1 MPLSFAISTLLAA
14 AASPAPAPLP
24 DAFGA
29 LVAAE
34 NAFASDAM
42 RFGVRRAFLAHF
54 DAGSWLLRPYP
65 VPALDTL
72 ALDADDGSRL
82 EWGPE
87 LAGVSASGDLGFTT
101 GPWSAHAPGMD
112 RLVHGHFLSVW
123 KRGSDGIWRVAVD
136 GGISHAALE
145 RPAGEPQFVATSATT
160 NVRLAPEALAK
171 RRDALEDA
179 DDRLRA
185 ALERGGDSAAS
196 TWRELADGEWRVMR
210 PKEMPAFGDAGFALA
225 AKDPAQRG
233 SGARRAYDVAS
244 SGDLAWSI
252 GGGASCRECG
262 SYYRIWRWKDDRWR
276 LLIDVQ
282 TP

>member
-1 MPLSFAISTLLAA
+1 MPLSFALSTLLVAA
-14 AASPAPAPLP
+14 VPAPALPP

-42 RFGVRRAFLAHF
+42 RIGVRRAFLAHF

-72 ALDADDGSRL
+72 ARGADDGSRL

-87 LAGVSASGDLGFTT
+87 LAGVSASGDFGFTS

-112 RLVHGHFLSVW
+112 RLAHGHFLSVW
-123 KRGSDGIWRVAVD
+123 KRGPDGVWRVAVD

-145 RPAGEPQFVATSATT
+145 KPVGEPQFVAAPAATAA
-160 NVRLAPEALAK
+160 LAP
-171 RRDALEDA
+171 DALEKRRRA
-179 DDRLRA
+179 LETTDDRLRA
-185 ALERGGDSAAS
+185 ALERGGDSATS
-196 TWRELADGEWRVMR
+196 VWHELAEAEWRVMR
-210 PKEMPAFGDAGFALA
+210 PKEMPASGEAGYTLA
-225 AKDPAQRG
+225 AKDPARRG

-244 SGDLAWSI
+244 SGDLAYSI
-252 GGGASCRECG
+252 GGDPSCRECG
-262 SYYRIWRWKDDRWR
+262 SYYRIWQWKDDRWR